1 MNLENEEKNVN
12 LDKHLQ
18 LGLISKTRNSWNSI
32 LGLDQ
37 ETQFSIN
44 LVLKDGIIKKN
55 TNLKKI
61 SK

>member
-1 MNLENEEKNVN
+1 MNLEKEEKNVN
-12 LDKHLQ
+12 LDKH
-18 LGLISKTRNSWNSI
+18 LISKTRNSWNSI